1 MHTGTFI
8 YFQFDPLI
16 IRATLS
22 AAAADAGPSRSP
34 SPSRNSNSNS
44 SSSSPSRS
52 RDTVFPQSRAALVL
66 PAAVR
71 RHPFRKPEPEPLQA
85 GQPEPL
91 SLVPSILRK
100 YCLRTQ
106 GRESIAA
113 KLVAKKLSDAPLAI
127 IDKRRQGHNV
137 AEQCRMNK

>member
-1 MHTGTFI
+1 MICGGYNVTVSVTSPFG
-8 YFQFDPLI
+8 
-16 IRATLS
+16 RATLS
-22 AAAADAGPSRSP
+22 AAATAAGPSR
-34 SPSRNSNSNS
+34 NSNS

-66 PAAVR
+66 PAAER
-71 RHPFRKPEPEPLQA
+71 RHPFRKPEPEPL
-85 GQPEPL
+85 
-91 SLVPSILRK
+91 SLVPSSKFFNFLWAADNV
-100 YCLRTQ
+100 YTQ

-113 KLVAKKLSDAPLAI
+113 KLVPKKLSDAPLAI